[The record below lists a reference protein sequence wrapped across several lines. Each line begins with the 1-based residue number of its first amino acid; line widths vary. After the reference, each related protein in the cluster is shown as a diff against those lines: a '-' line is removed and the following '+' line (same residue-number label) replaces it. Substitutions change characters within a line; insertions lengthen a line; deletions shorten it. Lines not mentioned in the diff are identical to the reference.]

1 MHNEGTNV
9 DSQALSPQ
17 PTGGLDRI
25 ELSFPARAEYI
36 AVARLAT
43 AGVAGRMEFSFDDI
57 EDLKIAV
64 GEACTAAILAG
75 APSLRLV
82 YEIAADRVTI
92 YLTHDDTGRKPADQS
107 ELGMFLLNCLV
118 DEVRSEA
125 DGARHVTCMTKLLH
139 K

>member
-1 MHNEGTNV
+1 MSV
-9 DSQALSPQ
+9 DAPASLPQ
-17 PTGGLDRI
+17 SRTEPDRI
-25 ELSFPARAEYI
+25 ELVLPARPEYI

-43 AGVAGRMEFSFDDI
+43 AGVAGRMAFGFDDI

-75 APSLRLV
+75 GPSIHLV
-82 YEIAADRVTI
+82 YEVAADRLTI
-92 YLTHDDTGRKPADQS
+92 RLTHDGTRPEPATDQAD
-107 ELGMFLLNCLV
+107 LGAFLIQCLV

-125 DGARHVTCMTKLLH
+125 HGARHVTSLTKLLH